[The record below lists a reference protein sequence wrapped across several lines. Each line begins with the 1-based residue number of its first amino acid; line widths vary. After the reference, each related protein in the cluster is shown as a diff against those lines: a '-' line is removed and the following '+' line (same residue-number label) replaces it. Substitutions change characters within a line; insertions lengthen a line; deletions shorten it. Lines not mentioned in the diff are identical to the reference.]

1 VTPVLAALKESLLL
15 ADAEKCA
22 SAYTVEQA
30 AEIERLTETARSHM
44 AVARDLG
51 APRDDGTRVALLRE
65 AVLCWK
71 RARRTATG
79 DDALEIMSEDR
90 SIVER
95 ALAVSDE
102 TLFETWSR
110 DDLEAAA
117 EGLARTARIA
127 SRSFVWRSVTMIR
140 TMRAA
145 RYLGLGLII
154 VFVAWRGTRAIL
166 MPPNVALGR
175 PVTSSGLATGSAP
188 VETLVDGVDEARVP
202 VVANWAAGAWIA
214 VDLGANYNLKT
225 VRVVDRQDRSFDDGL
240 PFWLEF
246 SSDGEHFTPVIKQRD
261 HFRTWTFDVPREV
274 SGWVRAVRLRC
285 VSTCAIGLTE
295 IEVRGRPSR

>member
-1 VTPVLAALKESLLL
+1 MTPVLAALRESLLL
-15 ADAEKCA
+15 EDAEKRA
-22 SAYTVEQA
+22 SEYTPEQA
-30 AEIERLTETARSHM
+30 AEIERLAETARSHM
-44 AVARDLG
+44 AVARELG

-71 RARRTATG
+71 RARFTATG
-79 DDALEIMSEDR
+79 EDLEIAAEDR
-90 SIVER
+90 DIVER
-95 ALAVSDE
+95 AIAVTDE
-102 TLFETWSR
+102 AIFETWSR

-145 RYLGLGLII
+145 RYLAVGLLI
-154 VFVAWRGTRAIL
+154 VFVVWRGTRAFL

-175 PVTSSGLATGSAP
+175 PVTVSSLATGSAP
-188 VETLVDGVDEARVP
+188 LETLVDGVDEARVP
-202 VVANWAAGAWIA
+202 VVASWAAGAWIA
-214 VDLGANYNLKT
+214 VDLGNNYTIKT

-246 SSDGEHFTPVIKQRD
+246 SSDGEHFSPVVKQRD
-261 HFRTWTFDVPREV
+261 HFRIWTYEVPHAS

-285 VSTCAIGLTE
+285 VSTCSIGLTE
-295 IEVRGRPSR
+295 LEVRGQPSR